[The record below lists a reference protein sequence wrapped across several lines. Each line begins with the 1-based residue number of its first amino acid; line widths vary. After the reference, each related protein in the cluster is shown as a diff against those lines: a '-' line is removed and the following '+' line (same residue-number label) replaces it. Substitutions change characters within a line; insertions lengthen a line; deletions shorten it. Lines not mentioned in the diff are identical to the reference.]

1 VCLSCYVLFTLV
13 YSCLYA
19 FCFVCVALLGLDSM
33 AVPRPITIK
42 LLNYYVFFL
51 CVNGA
56 SDKFYKFLKPFSVVD
71 VRGVQVF
78 QAVRRGRMLQ

>member
-1 VCLSCYVLFTLV
+1 
-13 YSCLYA
+13 
-19 FCFVCVALLGLDSM
+19 M

-71 VRGVQVF
+71 VRGLQVF